1 MDDLEAYRLENKYPV
16 YGVQSRENGLK
27 YFYDDERR
35 GIVISGMKGK
45 NWVLYQAGKS
55 HLPGAARDFAG
66 NWGGTVNSRRKGK
79 EGELSL
85 ARKLREYGYD
95 CRRGG

>member
-1 MDDLEAYRLENKYPV
+1 MDDLEAYRMENKYPV

-45 NWVLYQAGKS
+45 L
-55 HLPGAARDFAG
+55 GALSGRQKPFAG
-66 NWGGTVNSRRKGK
+66 SCPRFCGK
-79 EGELSL
+79 LGWHCEQQKE
-85 ARKLREYGYD
+85 RQ
-95 CRRGG
+95 RGRAFPGQEA

>member
-1 MDDLEAYRLENKYPV
+1 MDDLEAYRIENKYPV

-45 NWVLYQAGKS
+45 TGSSIRQAKAICRE
-55 HLPGAARDFAG
+55 LP
-66 NWGGTVNSRRKGK
+66 
-79 EGELSL
+79 EI
-85 ARKLREYGYD
+85 LREMGVAL
-95 CRRGG
+95 

>member
-27 YFYDDERR
+27 YFYDEHR

-45 NWVLYQAGKS
+45 TGCSIRQAKAICRE
-55 HLPGAARDFAG
+55 LP
-66 NWGGTVNSRRKGK
+66 
-79 EGELSL
+79 EI
-85 ARKLREYGYD
+85 LREMGVAL
-95 CRRGG
+95 

>member
-35 GIVISGMKGK
+35 GIVISGMRGITGCSIR
-45 NWVLYQAGKS
+45 QAKAICRE
-55 HLPGAARDFAG
+55 LP
-66 NWGGTVNSRRKGK
+66 
-79 EGELSL
+79 EI
-85 ARKLREYGYD
+85 LREMGVAL
-95 CRRGG
+95 